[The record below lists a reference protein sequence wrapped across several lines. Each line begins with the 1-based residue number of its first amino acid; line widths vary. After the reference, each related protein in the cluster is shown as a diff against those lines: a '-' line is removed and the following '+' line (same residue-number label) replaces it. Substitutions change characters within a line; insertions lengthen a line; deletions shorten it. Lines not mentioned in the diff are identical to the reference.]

1 MWAVMGLGN
10 PGREY
15 TRTRHNVGFEF
26 IKRLARRWDTRV
38 RKRSHLSKLIRVD
51 RPEGKVLL
59 VMPQTFMNSSGR
71 AARSLVDQGG
81 LQAGRMVVV
90 FDDFDLPLG
99 EIRIRRE
106 GSGGSHKGMASI
118 IDELG
123 TREISRIRIGIG
135 PMPAEADSVEYVLS
149 PFTGEELQRL
159 TAPLDRAAE
168 ALEMI
173 LAGDID
179 AAMNRFNPFQPPA
192 ISPPQPPTLKG
203 KVEDH

>member
-1 MWAVMGLGN
+1 MWAVVGLGN

-15 TRTRHNVGFEF
+15 TRNRHNVGFEF

-81 LQAGRMVVV
+81 LHVGRMVVV
-90 FDDFDLPLG
+90 YDDFDLPLG

-106 GSGGSHKGMASI
+106 GSGGSHKGMGSI
-118 IDELG
+118 IEELG
-123 TREISRIRIGIG
+123 TRDISRIRIGIG
-135 PMPAEADSVEYVLS
+135 PMPPEADPVEYVLS

-159 TAPLDRAAE
+159 TDPLDRAAE

-173 LAGDID
+173 LAGNID
-179 AAMNRFNPFQPPA
+179 AAMNRFNPFQPP
-192 ISPPQPPTLKG
+192 PPESHPPNET
-203 KVEDH
+203 DQ